1 MTLREW
7 MESDPGENL
16 GPSQGCLLSLAL
28 CFLFWGAVAGA
39 VLAHLW
45 GWF

>member
-1 MTLREW
+1 MPNR
-7 MESDPGENL
+7 
-16 GPSQGCLLSLAL
+16 QGCLLCLAFL
-28 CFLFWGAVAGA
+28 CFFWGAVAGA

>member
-1 MTLREW
+1 MLDLE
-7 MESDPGENL
+7 PKV
-16 GPSQGCLLSLAL
+16 GPKPGCLLALAL